1 MLVVMSVVGWWANK
15 TLSCMSRSSLLVVV
29 VRFSIVCDGVQ
40 MNFIPKPRTDFAR
53 GSTVFLWVRSWKAS
67 LDLLKY

>member
-1 MLVVMSVVGWWANK
+1 MVMSVDGWWAKK
-15 TLSCMSRSSLLVVV
+15 TLSCMSRSNLLVVV
-29 VRFSIVCDGVQ
+29 VRFSVLCVGMQ

-53 GSTVFLWVRSWKAS
+53 GGTIFPWVRSWKAS